1 MSKDKPLSSRAAA
14 LPESFLASVVGA
26 PPSLQAAVID
36 VEMDK
41 LPARALL
48 DTGATE
54 SYIHEE
60 SVKKL
65 KLKSQGE
72 YHLRLQERQR
82 RYVVLFLSR

>member
-1 MSKDKPLSSRAAA
+1 MSYMPKERSLCQRVAA

-36 VEMDK
+36 VEVDK

-48 DTGATE
+48 DSGATE

-60 SVKKL
+60 LVK

-72 YHLRLQERQR
+72 LKALILSVFVRL
-82 RYVVLFLSR
+82 